1 MEEYEKL
8 KRNKKKK
15 KQENAKFCVI
25 IDNFNFIDFSF

>member
-1 MEEYEKL
+1 MEKYEKL
-8 KRNKKKK
+8 KRNKKK